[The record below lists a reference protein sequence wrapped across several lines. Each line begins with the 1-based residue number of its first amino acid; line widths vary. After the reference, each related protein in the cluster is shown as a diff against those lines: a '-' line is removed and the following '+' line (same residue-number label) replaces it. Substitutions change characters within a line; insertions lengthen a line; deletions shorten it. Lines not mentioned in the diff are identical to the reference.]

1 MAATWLKD
9 IDKDDVRVVIVGA
22 GPAGT
27 RCAETLVAA
36 GIRPILLDENRR
48 DGGQIYR
55 RQPEGFTRD
64 YRTLYGSEAD
74 KAKALHDSFDRLRG
88 QIDYRPDTLVWS
100 LTPGQLCCV
109 SQGKHRTVDFDAL
122 ILCTG
127 ATDRLMP
134 IEGWQLAGTYSL
146 GGAQIA
152 LKAQAVSIGRR
163 VVFMGSGPL
172 LYLVAS
178 QYLKAGA
185 EVAAVLDT
193 SPLRKRIAALP
204 KLLAR
209 PRVLFT
215 GMKLL
220 AQLYLARIPVH
231 LGVVPQQVL
240 GDAAT
245 GVSGVRVRTAQGDSL
260 EVDCDAVAL
269 GYHLRPETQLA
280 DLAGCRMRFH
290 EPSQQW
296 VLDTDEEGRTS
307 VSGVYAAGDGTRIRG
322 ADAAEHAGR
331 LAAMALLQDLK
342 QPVNSEALARQ
353 RRVLAVMDEFSSG
366 LYQAF
371 PWPTAQAEALAD
383 EAIVCRCEMITAG
396 ELRDAVRAKGACEVN
411 RAKAFSRVGMGRC
424 QGRYCSQAGAEVIAA
439 AAGVAVE
446 LVGRQRGQAPVKPL
460 SMLTE
465 AIKLVDEVSP

>member
-1 MAATWLKD
+1 MATARLSTH
-9 IDKDDVRVVIVGA
+9 RVVIVGA
-22 GPAGT
+22 GPAGI
-27 RCAETLVAA
+27 RCAETLLAA
-36 GIRPILLDENRR
+36 GLKPILIDENRR

-64 YRTLYGSEAD
+64 YVTLYGTEAT
-74 KAKALHDSFDRLRG
+74 KAKDLHQSFDRLRE
-88 QIDYRPDTLVWS
+88 QIDYRPDTLVWN

-109 SQGKHRTVDFDAL
+109 SQGKHSTVDYDEL

-152 LKAQAVSIGRR
+152 LKSQAVSIGHR

-178 QYLKAGA
+178 QYVKAGA
-185 EVAAVLDT
+185 TVAAVLDT
-193 SPLRKRIAALP
+193 SPISKRIGALP

-209 PRVLFT
+209 PGLLFT

-220 AQLYLARIPVH
+220 AQLYRAKIPVH
-231 LGVVPQQVL
+231 LGITPLQVV
-240 GDAAT
+240 GDAAN
-245 GVSGVRVRTAQGDSL
+245 GVSGVRISTAKGETL
-260 EVDCDAVAL
+260 TIDCDAVAL

-280 DLAGCRMRFH
+280 DLAGCRMRFD
-290 EPSQQW
+290 EASSQW
-296 VLDTDEEGRTS
+296 WLAVDEAGRTS
-307 VSGVYAAGDGTRIRG
+307 VSGVYAAGDGSKIRG

-331 LAAMALLQDLK
+331 LVAMALLEDLQ
-342 QPVNSEALARQ
+342 QPVNIGLRDEQ
-353 RRVLAVMDEFSSG
+353 RHALAVMDEFRLG
-366 LYQAF
+366 LAQAF
-371 PWPTAQAEALAD
+371 PWPAAQAKALPD
-383 EAIVCRCEMITAG
+383 SAIVCRCEMISAG
-396 ELRDAVRAKGACEVN
+396 ELRRTVSEKGACEVN

-439 AAGVAVE
+439 AAGVSVQQ
-446 LVGRQRGQAPVKPL
+446 VGRQRGQAPVKPL

-465 AIKLVDEVSP
+465 EVSP

>member
-1 MAATWLKD
+1 MATAR
-9 IDKDDVRVVIVGA
+9 IVIVGA

-36 GIRPILLDENRR
+36 GFKPILIDENRR

-64 YRTLYGSEAD
+64 YATLYGTEA
-74 KAKALHDSFDRLRG
+74 AKANDLHQSFDRLRG
-88 QIDYRPDTLVWS
+88 QIDYRPDTMVWN

-109 SQGKHRTVDFDAL
+109 SQGKHSTVDYDAL

-152 LKAQAVSIGRR
+152 LKSQAVSIGHR

-178 QYLKAGA
+178 QYVKAGA
-185 EVAAVLDT
+185 KVAAVLDT
-193 SPLRKRIAALP
+193 SPLSKRIGALP

-209 PRVLFT
+209 PGLLFT

-220 AQLYLARIPVH
+220 AQLYRAKIPVH
-231 LGVVPQQVL
+231 LGISPLQVV
-240 GDAAT
+240 GDAAS
-245 GVSGVRVRTAQGDSL
+245 GVSGVRVRIAGGKTL
-260 EVDCDAVAL
+260 VVDCDAVAL

-280 DLAGCRMRFH
+280 DLAGCLLRFD
-290 EPSQQW
+290 EVSNQW
-296 VLDTDEEGRTS
+296 LLATDEDGRTS
-307 VSGVYAAGDGTRIRG
+307 ISGVYAAGDGSKIRG
-322 ADAAEHAGR
+322 ADAAECAGR
-331 LAAMALLQDLK
+331 LAALALLEDLQ
-342 QPVNSEALARQ
+342 QPVDAGQVAEQRQALE
-353 RRVLAVMDEFSSG
+353 VMDEFRLG
-366 LYQAF
+366 LAQAF
-371 PWPTAQAEALAD
+371 PWPSAQAKALPD

-396 ELRDAVRAKGACEVN
+396 ELRRTVSEKGACEVN

-439 AAGVAVE
+439 AAGVAVQQ
-446 LVGRQRGQAPVKPL
+446 VGRQRGQAPVKPL

-465 AIKLVDEVSP
+465 EVSP

>member
-1 MAATWLKD
+1 MATAR
-9 IDKDDVRVVIVGA
+9 IVIVGA
-22 GPAGT
+22 GPAGI
-27 RCAETLVAA
+27 RCAETLLAA
-36 GIRPILLDENRR
+36 GFKPTLIDENRR

-64 YRTLYGSEAD
+64 YATLYGSEA
-74 KAKALHDSFDRLRG
+74 AKARDLHQSFERLRER
-88 QIDYRPDTLVWS
+88 IDYRPRTLVWN
-100 LTPGQLCCV
+100 LTPGQLHCV
-109 SQGKHRTVDFDAL
+109 SEGHHSMVEYDAL

-152 LKAQAVSIGRR
+152 LKAQAVSIGHR

-185 EVAAVLDT
+185 NVAAVLDT
-193 SPLRKRIAALP
+193 SPLRQRLLALP

-209 PRVLFT
+209 PGLLFS

-220 AQLYLARIPVH
+220 AQLYRAKIALH
-231 LGVVPQQVL
+231 LGIQPLQVL
-240 GDAAT
+240 GDAAS
-245 GVSGVRVRTAQGDSL
+245 GVSGVRVRTANGETLSV
-260 EVDCDAVAL
+260 ECDALAL

-280 DLAGCRMRFH
+280 DLAGCQLRFD
-290 EPSQQW
+290 EASSQW
-296 VLDTDEEGRTS
+296 WLAVDEAGRTS
-307 VSGVYAAGDGTRIRG
+307 VSGVYAAGDGSKIRG

-331 LAAMALLQDLK
+331 LVAMALLEDLHK
-342 QPVNSEALARQ
+342 PVDAGLRDEQRQALARMD
-353 RRVLAVMDEFSSG
+353 RFRLGLA
-366 LYQAF
+366 LAF
-371 PWPTAQAEALAD
+371 PWPAAQAKALPD
-383 EAIVCRCEMITAG
+383 SAIVCRCEMISAG
-396 ELRDAVRAKGACEVN
+396 ELRAVVHEKGACEVN

-439 AAGVAVE
+439 AAGIDVRQ
-446 LVGRQRGQAPVKPL
+446 VGRQRSQAPVKPL
-460 SMLTE
+460 PMMIIEECS
-465 AIKLVDEVSP
+465 

>member
-1 MAATWLKD
+1 MATAR
-9 IDKDDVRVVIVGA
+9 IVIVGA
-22 GPAGT
+22 GPAGI

-36 GIRPILLDENRR
+36 GFKPILIDENRR

-64 YRTLYGSEAD
+64 YATLYGTEAA
-74 KAKALHDSFDRLRG
+74 KAKDLHQSFDRLRG
-88 QIDYRPDTLVWS
+88 QIDYRPDTLVWN

-109 SQGKHRTVDFDAL
+109 SQGKHSTVDYDAL

-152 LKAQAVSIGRR
+152 LKSQAVSIGHS

-185 EVAAVLDT
+185 KVAAVLDT
-193 SPLRKRIAALP
+193 SPLSKRIGALP

-209 PRVLFT
+209 PGLLFT

-220 AQLYLARIPVH
+220 AQLYRAKIPVH
-231 LGVVPQQVL
+231 LGIKPLQVV
-240 GDAAT
+240 GDAAS
-245 GVSGVRVRTAQGDSL
+245 GVSGVRVRTAGGKTL
-260 EVDCDAVAL
+260 AVDCDAVAL

-280 DLAGCRMRFH
+280 DLAGCLLRFD
-290 EPSQQW
+290 EASSQW
-296 VLDTDEEGRTS
+296 LLATDEDGRTS
-307 VSGVYAAGDGTRIRG
+307 ISGVYAAGDGSKIRG
-322 ADAAEHAGR
+322 ADAAECAGR
-331 LAAMALLQDLK
+331 LVALALLRDLH
-342 QPVNSEALARQ
+342 QLVDAGQVAEQRHALE
-353 RRVLAVMDEFSSG
+353 VMDEFRLG
-366 LYQAF
+366 LAQAF
-371 PWPTAQAEALAD
+371 PWPSAQAKALPD

-396 ELRDAVRAKGACEVN
+396 ELRRTVSEKGACEVN

-439 AAGVAVE
+439 AAGVAVQQ
-446 LVGRQRGQAPVKPL
+446 VGRQRGQAPVKPL

-465 AIKLVDEVSP
+465 EVSP

>member
-1 MAATWLKD
+1 MATARLKNLQ
-9 IDKDDVRVVIVGA
+9 KDALRVVIVGA

-55 RQPEGFTRD
+55 RQPEGFSRD
-64 YRTLYGSEAD
+64 YATLYGSEAD
-74 KAKALHDSFDRLRG
+74 KARALHQSFDRLRG
-88 QIDYRPDTLVWS
+88 QIDYRPDTLVWN

-109 SQGKHRTVDFDAL
+109 SQGRHWTVAYDAL

-152 LKAQAVSIGRR
+152 LKAQAVSIGRQ
-163 VVFMGSGPL
+163 VVFLGSGPL

-185 EVAAVLDT
+185 TVAAVLDT

-209 PRVLFT
+209 PGVLFT

-220 AQLYLARIPVH
+220 AQLYRAKVPVH
-231 LGVVPQQVL
+231 LGVEPLKIL
-240 GDAAT
+240 GDAET
-245 GVSGVRVRTAQGDSL
+245 GVSGVRVRTAAGTDLQF
-260 EVDCDAVAL
+260 DCDALAL

-290 EPSQQW
+290 GVSQQW
-296 VLDTDEEGRTS
+296 LLDTDEQGRTS
-307 VSGVYAAGDGTRIRG
+307 VEGVYAAGDGTRIRG

-331 LAAMALLQDLK
+331 LAAMALLQDMR
-342 QPVNSEALARQ
+342 QPVNSEALALQ
-353 RRVLAVMDEFSSG
+353 RRALAVMEQFSHG

-371 PWPTAQAEALAD
+371 PWPSGQAKALPD

-396 ELRDAVRAKGACEVN
+396 ELRGAVREKGACEVN

-465 AIKLVDEVSP
+465 ELKQAEEMAP

>member
-1 MAATWLKD
+1 MAIARLKGLN
-9 IDKDDVRVVIVGA
+9 KDDVRVVIVGA

-36 GIRPILLDENRR
+36 GIRPIVLDENRR

-55 RQPEGFTRD
+55 RQPEAFVRD
-64 YRTLYGSEAD
+64 YPELYGSEAD

-88 QIDYRPDTLVWS
+88 QVDYRPDTLVWS
-100 LTPGQLCCV
+100 MSPWKLCCV
-109 SQGKHRTVDFDAL
+109 SQGKHTTVDYDAL

-134 IEGWQLAGTYSL
+134 VAGWQLAGCYSL

-152 LKAQAVSIGRR
+152 LKAQAVAIGRR

-193 SPLRKRIAALP
+193 SPLRKRLFALP

-209 PRVLFT
+209 PRMLFT
-215 GMKLL
+215 GLQLL
-220 AQLYLARIPVH
+220 AKLFLAGIPVR
-231 LGVVPQQVL
+231 LGVEPQQLV
-240 GDAAT
+240 GEAST
-245 GVSGVRVRTAQGDSL
+245 GVSAVRVRTAGGENLQI
-260 EVDCDAVAL
+260 DCDAVAL

-290 EPSQQW
+290 APSQQW
-296 VLDTDEEGRTS
+296 VLDTDEDGRTS
-307 VSGVYAAGDGTRIRG
+307 VEGVYAAGDGTRIRG

-331 LAAMALLQDLK
+331 LAAMALLQDLR
-342 QPVNSEALARQ
+342 QPVCTEAQSRQRCALAAMEQ
-353 RRVLAVMDEFSSG
+353 FSQG

-371 PWPTAQAEALAD
+371 PWPAAQAETLPD
-383 EAIVCRCEMITAG
+383 GAIVCRCEMITAG
-396 ELRDAVRAKGACEVN
+396 ELRDAVREKGACEVN

-439 AAGVAVE
+439 AAGVPVE
-446 LVGRQRGQAPVKPL
+446 QVGRQRGQAPVKPL

-465 AIKLVDEVSP
+465 EIKSVVEVSP

>member
-1 MAATWLKD
+1 MATARLN
-9 IDKDDVRVVIVGA
+9 IPSGSAPRVVIVGA

-27 RCAETLVAA
+27 RCAETLLAA
-36 GIRPILLDENRR
+36 GIVPTLVDENRR

-55 RQPEGFTRD
+55 RQPEGFRRD
-64 YRTLYGSEAD
+64 YATLYGSEAH
-74 KAKALHDSFDRLRG
+74 KARALHDSFERLRPR
-88 QIDYRPDTLVWS
+88 IDYRPDTLAWN

-109 SQGKHRTVDFDAL
+109 SQGRHFTLDYDAL

-134 IEGWQLAGTYSL
+134 LEGWQLAGTYSL

-152 LKAQAVSIGRR
+152 LKAQSVSIGHR

-185 EVAAVLDT
+185 QVAAVLDT
-193 SPLRKRIAALP
+193 SPPGKRIGALP

-209 PRVLFT
+209 PGLLWT

-220 AQLYLARIPVH
+220 ARLCLARVPVH
-231 LGVVPQQVL
+231 LGIQPIRVL
-240 GDAAT
+240 GDAQ
-245 GVSGVRVRTAQGDSL
+245 GGISLVQVKTAKGDSL
-260 EVDCDAVAL
+260 DVECDALAL

-280 DLAGCRMRFH
+280 DLAGCRLAFD
-290 EPSQQW
+290 PASSQW
-296 VLDTDEEGRTS
+296 LLELDEAGRTS
-307 VSGVYAAGDGTRIRG
+307 VNGVYAAGDGAKIRG

-331 LAAMALLQDLK
+331 LSALALLEDL
-342 QPVNSEALARQ
+342 QLPVNAAELDEQRQ
-353 RRVLAVMDEFSSG
+353 ALAVMDQFRLG
-366 LYQAF
+366 LAQAF
-371 PWPTAQAEALAD
+371 PWPSAQAKALPD
-383 EAIVCRCEMITAG
+383 TAIVCRCEMISAG
-396 ELRDAVRAKGACEVN
+396 ELRRTVREKGACEVN

-439 AAGVAVE
+439 AAGVAVQE
-446 LVGRQRGQAPVKPL
+446 VGRQRGQAPVKPL
-460 SMLTE
+460 SMLTG
-465 AIKLVDEVSP
+465 EVTP